1 MWHWIQIQI
10 YNISN
15 LHYKMKSGVNIY
27 NQNFFFFF
35 FFEKEKPKLFFSF
48 GQQVII
54 DSKFKLKKK
63 NYCLKV
69 ILFAVKEKR
78 DNESHETLF

>member
-1 MWHWIQIQI
+1 
-10 YNISN
+10 
-15 LHYKMKSGVNIY
+15 MKSGVNIY

-35 FFEKEKPKLFFSF
+35 FEKEKPKLFFFF

-63 NYCLKV
+63 IIALK
-69 ILFAVKEKR
+69 
-78 DNESHETLF
+78 